1 MDYRKTAFI
10 TIKLSIAFAI
20 LTLALFI
27 FKTTELKSTL
37 PIDSGIFGDYGT
49 LVGGILAAIF
59 SLISI
64 LLVIQS
70 INEQEKQNE
79 LQNIESRFFEL
90 LKIHRENVK
99 DFASK
104 GKSGKSVVIDI
115 YDEFN
120 GLLDFVKSWYT
131 FRKSGL
137 KDQVE
142 WYKKCSQVAYL
153 IMFFGLGNKTTENL
167 LQQIK
172 SIISNDDIFNSEFP
186 PTALKSMIENHI
198 KRRKENKNKLRK
210 QRRFIDHDGHQS
222 RLGHY
227 FRHLFQTV
235 KFIDEQ
241 PSRLLSYKDKYFYVK
256 TLRAQLSTHEQA
268 IFLYNSLSY
277 LGEPWELGQ
286 KEDNKKLITKY
297 NIIKNLPQG
306 FTGIIDPKNYYPDV
320 VYEYDNQKTTYRIEL
335 EKHYN

>member
-1 MDYRKTAFI
+1 MDYRKIALRTITA
-10 TIKLSIAFAI
+10 SIIFAI

-27 FKTTELKSTL
+27 FKTTELDTKL
-37 PIDSGIFGDYGT
+37 PIESSILADYGT

-90 LKIHRENVK
+90 LKIQRENVK
-99 DFASK
+99 DFYSK
-104 GKSGKSVVIDI
+104 GKFGKSVVIDI

-120 GLLDFVKSWYT
+120 ELFEFVKAWYT
-131 FRKSGL
+131 FEKSEL
-137 KDQVE
+137 TDQVE
-142 WYKKCSQVAYL
+142 WNKRCSQVAYL
-153 IMFFGLGNKTTENL
+153 ITFFGIGNKTTDNL

-172 SIISNDDIFNSEFP
+172 TIISNDNFFDREFSF
-186 PTALKSMIENHI
+186 ALKSMCDDHI
-198 KRRKENKNKLRK
+198 KRRKENKDKPK
-210 QRRFIDHDGHQS
+210 EQKRFIDHDGHQS

-241 PSRLLSYKDKYFYVK
+241 PSRLLTYKDKYFYVK

-268 IFLYNSLSY
+268 IFLYNSLSN
-277 LGEPWELGQ
+277 LGKPWEVGQ
-286 KEDNKKLITKY
+286 TENNNKLITKY
-297 NIIKNLPQG
+297 NLIKNIPLG
-306 FTGIIDPKNYYPDV
+306 FTGTIDPKNYYPDV
-320 VYEYDNQKTTYRIEL
+320 VYEYDNQKTTNRIEL
-335 EKHYN
+335 DKHYS